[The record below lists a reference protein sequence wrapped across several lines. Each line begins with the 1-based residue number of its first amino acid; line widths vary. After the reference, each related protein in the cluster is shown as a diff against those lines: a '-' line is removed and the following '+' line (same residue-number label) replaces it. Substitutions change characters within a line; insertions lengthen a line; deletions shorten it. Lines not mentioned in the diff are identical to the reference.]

1 MIWMSNEDIDNK
13 LTNQLIEKLNEVNLA
28 NSQGMDE
35 KLIWYFSTEGGDI
48 ASAREIIDIINTNKD
63 VIELVA
69 SDVIASSGFFI
80 FFKSTCKRR
89 ILPYTIGVHH
99 SAVSTINIR
108 VGNLPKNEYDV
119 LTKSK
124 NSQINADLYNLG
136 MNLGLDHIQC
146 KTFKKG
152 KDVIIEYPELQI
164 LLTRSI
170 ELNANILDT

>member
-1 MIWMSNEDIDNK
+1 MLWMSNDDVDNK
-13 LTNQLIEKLNEVNLA
+13 LTNQLIERINEVNAA
-28 NSQGMDE
+28 NSQGLDE

-63 VIELVA
+63 IIELIA

-80 FFKSTCKRR
+80 FFKSMCKRR

-119 LTKSK
+119 LTRSK
-124 NSQINADLYNLG
+124 NRQINSDLFNLG
-136 MNLGLDHIQC
+136 VSLGLDDIQC